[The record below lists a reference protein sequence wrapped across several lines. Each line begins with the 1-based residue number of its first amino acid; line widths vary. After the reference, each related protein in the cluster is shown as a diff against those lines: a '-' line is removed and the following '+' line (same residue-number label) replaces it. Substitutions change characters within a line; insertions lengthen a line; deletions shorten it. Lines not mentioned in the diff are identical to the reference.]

1 MKIEIWN
8 DFCVPHCYT
17 GETLL
22 LRAITQMGLA
32 SQIDIKLRAFE
43 LDPTFPQGKTVD
55 VPHCV
60 ARKYGCTLPEA
71 LEKIEM
77 TENMARAAGID
88 MKFKTAVFCNTR
100 NAHRLMKFAYAT
112 YGNEMALKLNFAL
125 FAAYFTQNLI
135 LDVETLQ
142 RIAEHVDMEP
152 QQSADVLKSAK
163 YESEVIDDEKEA
175 AARGIYAIP
184 YFDFDGKFS
193 VGGSMSQNGF
203 MDAIARMIQ
212 GEKQDEKDF

>member
-22 LRAITQMGLA
+22 ARAIAEMGFAGKIEIRLH
-32 SQIDIKLRAFE
+32 SFE
-43 LDPTFPQGKTVD
+43 LDPTFPRGKTID

-60 ARKYGCTLPEA
+60 ARKYGCSLPEA
-71 LEKIEM
+71 LEKIEAAAS
-77 TENMARAAGID
+77 MARAAGID

-100 NAHRLMKFAYAT
+100 DAHRLMKFAYTT

-135 LDVETLQ
+135 LDVATLQ
-142 RIAEHVDMEP
+142 RIAEHVGMDP
-152 QQSADVLKSAK
+152 QQSADVFKSEK
-163 YESEVIDDEKEA
+163 YESEVVDDEKEA

-184 YFDFDGKFS
+184 YFDLGGKFS
-193 VGGSMSQNGF
+193 VGGSMPLNGF
-203 MDAIARMIQ
+203 MDAITRMIQ
-212 GEKQDEKDF
+212 GEKQE